1 MRIENN
7 ISRVGVAMLLIAKC
21 QRHRGA
27 RVATGMLVRSRKS
40 VYIGSSRR
48 GFPPAKGLY
57 MERVVLGEGK
67 TLCVCRTT
75 RP

>member
-40 VYIGSSRR
+40 VYIGNSP
-48 GFPPAKGLY
+48 F
-57 MERVVLGEGK
+57 
-67 TLCVCRTT
+67 T
-75 RP
+75 